1 MIGPSTTAARRAKRA
16 VVTGAAGGL
25 GSAFVDVLRARGFE
39 VTGADLTGA
48 DVVLDVTEADACR
61 RLAREVQPDVWINN
75 AGVLGAGSAAE
86 QPDAEIEQVVQVNL
100 LGVIYGTRAAV
111 EVMRERGSGRVLN
124 VASLA
129 SFSPVPG
136 ETVYAATKHG
146 VRAFTLGMA
155 AELRGSGI
163 RLSVLCPDG
172 IWTPMLHDTLE
183 DPSVAL
189 SFSGTR
195 LLEPRPVAELGVEL
209 IESRRHRPLAS
220 IPRYRGALVR
230 LTGIAPNFFL
240 HAVPLFV
247 RAGRRNQQRMLRAH
261 PRNEQLEGHQPTSGG
276 R

>member
-1 MIGPSTTAARRAKRA
+1 MSRLSRTRAGSAYGAVERA

-25 GSAFVDVLRARGFE
+25 GSAFVDALRARGYE
-39 VTGADLTGA
+39 VMGADLAGA
-48 DVVLDVTEADACR
+48 EAVLDVTDAEACR
-61 RLAREVQPDVWINN
+61 RLARELQPDVWVNN
-75 AGVLGAGSAAE
+75 AGVLGAGPVTE
-86 QPDAEIEQVVQVNL
+86 LTDAVIERIVHVNL

-111 EVMRERGSGRVLN
+111 EIMSKRGSGRVLN

-129 SFSPVPG
+129 SFTPVPG

-172 IWTPMLHDTLE
+172 IWTPMLHDCLE
-183 DPSVAL
+183 DPAAAL

-209 IESRRHRPLAS
+209 LESRRHRPLAS

-230 LTGIAPNFFL
+230 LTGIAPNLFL
-240 HAVPLFV
+240 RAVPLFEK
-247 RAGRRNQQRMLRAH
+247 AGRRNQARMLKTTTRSD
-261 PRNEQLEGHQPTSGG
+261 E
-276 R
+276 